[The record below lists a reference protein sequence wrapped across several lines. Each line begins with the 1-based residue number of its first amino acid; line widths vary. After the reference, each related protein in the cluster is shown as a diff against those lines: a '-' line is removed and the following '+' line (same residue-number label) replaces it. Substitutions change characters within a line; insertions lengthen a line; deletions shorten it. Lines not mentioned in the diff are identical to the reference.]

1 MRFAA
6 IILLLALSD
15 ISFGQ
20 AVWNGRQ
27 YNAPVCNKQNCQM
40 CNAIRAQLTT
50 PKPTYT
56 QNQQIGNLYLNGNAP
71 LVEATTRVMT
81 SQPQQYRTEYRTVS
95 KQVKRCN
102 GKQCWYETVTE
113 LVAVQVPIPFSFRN
127 EGTSVSI
134 RNDISLDKVD
144 KLVPTPEDATLV
156 AIDLLALDSGDV
168 LFEPGCGD
176 GRLLSK
182 ATCRAIGI
190 ELNPET
196 ASLARTN
203 APNAIVLTGDAALYD
218 YSGATVVYMYL
229 YPDLMNKIIPLLKPG
244 TRIVSYCHSVP
255 GIQWEQHI
263 VKGHTF
269 YTGTK

>member
-1 MRFAA
+1 ML
-6 IILLLALSD
+6 ILLLAVCD
-15 ISFGQ
+15 ISYGQ
-20 AVWNGRQ
+20 AVWKGRE
-27 YNAPVCNKQNCQM
+27 YSSPVCNKPNCQM
-40 CNAIRAQLTT
+40 CNSIRAQLST
-50 PKPTYT
+50 PTPQY
-56 QNQQIGNLYLNGNAP
+56 QP
-71 LVEATTRVMT
+71 RPVT
-81 SQPQQYRTEYRTVS
+81 SQPTVTNQPLQYRTEYRTVS
-95 KQVKRCN
+95 KQIKRCN
-102 GKQCWYETVTE
+102 GKQCWYETVNE
-113 LVAVQVPIPFSFRN
+113 LVAVQVPTTNVSFRN
-127 EGTSVSI
+127 EGTSVPI

-144 KLVPTPEDATLV
+144 KLVPTPEDAV
-156 AIDLLALDSGDV
+156 AIALDLLALTPDDV

-176 GRLLSK
+176 ARLLSK

-196 ASLARTN
+196 ANLARTS
-203 APNAIVLTGDAALYD
+203 APNSIILTGDAALYD

-255 GIQWEQHI
+255 GIQWKQHT